1 MVTLKTINTKHE
13 ILIIDNRF
21 MVNDIAYY
29 DETDGRQGMTGIR
42 TVKLFISR
50 SARDTDILLRSYSGW
65 DVRVTIRPDEELNGV
80 TFKDDR
86 EKFINRLYLIMC
98 SYLTRDKKL
107 IVVVTKEGRLVLNGD
122 YLFEM
127 DVKFS

>member
-1 MVTLKTINTKHE
+1 MKPINIKPE

-29 DETDGRQGMTGIR
+29 DESDGRQGMTGIR

-65 DVRVTIRPDEELNGV
+65 N
-80 TFKDDR
+80 
-86 EKFINRLYLIMC
+86 
-98 SYLTRDKKL
+98 
-107 IVVVTKEGRLVLNGD
+107 VL
-122 YLFEM
+122 
-127 DVKFS
+127 S